1 MCRISVYL
9 WKKQKHPRLI
19 IDWVFPFLWKKQI
32 LPEQIKKIIGQVKN
46 ELLWSY
52 FKLYCIL
59 KQEASNVSINIK
71 ILATNV
77 LGSTERLM
85 FCFGFKP
92 KRNINFSVSPNVF
105 HILIFIHYELMS
117 KYVYVIQNQLLL
129 LKNRNLVEYNA
140 NFDSWLLSSGQI
152 FVYVVSNF
160 SGRYLW
166 YLWTPYKLF

>member
-1 MCRISVYL
+1 MS
-9 WKKQKHPRLI
+9 
-19 IDWVFPFLWKKQI
+19 FPLFMEKTNTAWTN
-32 LPEQIKKIIGQVKN
+32 KKIIGQVKN

-71 ILATNV
+71 ILAMNV